1 MESIY
6 LLENEAIIS
15 QSKSARFVLTNYR
28 VRHKIKSAGNES
40 LCSIFLEKISAI
52 ETQYKSYPI
61 LLVLGVLFG
70 CIGAYFL
77 MERGMELG
85 QIGFVVGGLLILIY
99 LLSRKHIILITSD
112 GGAKISFQT
121 RGMRKEAI
129 ASFINDVEL
138 AKNERF
144 NSAAR
149 R

>member
-1 MESIY
+1 MESKY

-15 QSKSARFVLTNYR
+15 QSKNALFVLTNYR
-28 VRHKIKSAGNES
+28 VRHKIKNAGNES

-61 LLVLGVLFG
+61 LLVLGIFLG

-77 MERGMELG
+77 MERGMDLG
-85 QIGFVVGGLLILIY
+85 QIGFVAGGLLILIY
-99 LLSRKHIILITSD
+99 LLSRKRVILITSD

-129 ASFINDVEL
+129 ANFIYDVEK

-144 NSAAR
+144 NSAKR
-149 R
+149 